1 MIKNLKVSYSNNYKI
16 EMKVIHKVVFLL
28 KKDFN
33 FAIRSFSINLVSD
46 KEIKEININ
55 YLDHHYTTDIITFN
69 YSDDET
75 IDGEIFISVDDAKN
89 NASKYRVSLIKEI
102 VRLTIHGFLHLL
114 GYDDMNKKDKTRMK
128 KMENDCLDRYCKILK
143 IK

>member
-16 EMKVIHKVVFLL
+16 KKKVIHKVVFLL

-55 YLDHHYTTDIITFN
+55 YLNHHYTTDIITFN